1 MSEQTLPWDEDA
13 LQRLE
18 KMPSFVRNMAKAKI
32 EKAAREAGESKVT
45 AAFLDANK
53 GKMMG

>member
-1 MSEQTLPWDEDA
+1 MSDPTLPWDEDA

-32 EKAAREAGESKVT
+32 EKAAKEAGESKVT
-45 AAFLDANK
+45 ATFLDANK
-53 GKMMG
+53 GKLMG